1 MSSRHDEERLADI
14 VDAITAIRSH
24 LTRGDLSDGLI
35 FDAVRLRLIEIGE
48 AVKLL
53 DPELVASEPDVRWSD
68 AAGMRDWL
76 AHHYFD
82 TSRAIV
88 ETTIMEDLPPLE
100 AAVLQLDARLER
112 SRQRNRD
119 FRNPRRRSI
128 QDLGGSAHPLKPPFL
143 KATRPYTS

>member
-14 VDAITAIRSH
+14 VDAIAAISSH

-53 DPELVASEPDVRWSD
+53 DPQLVASEPDIRWSD

-82 TSRAIV
+82 TSRAVI
-88 ETTIMEDLPPLE
+88 EATIAEDLPPLA
-100 AAVLQLDARLER
+100 AAVLKLEARLER
-112 SRQRNRD
+112 SKQKNHDNEKREKNNGRGLER
-119 FRNPRRRSI
+119 
-128 QDLGGSAHPLKPPFL
+128 
-143 KATRPYTS
+143 

>member
-1 MSSRHDEERLADI
+1 MNARHDDERLADI

-24 LTRGDLSDGLI
+24 LTRGDLSDGLV

-53 DPELVASEPDVRWSD
+53 DPKLVASEPDVKWSD

-82 TSRAIV
+82 TSRAVV
-88 ETTIMEDLPPLE
+88 EATVMEDLPPLE
-100 AAVLQLDARLER
+100 AAVLRL
-112 SRQRNRD
+112 QA
-119 FRNPRRRSI
+119 
-128 QDLGGSAHPLKPPFL
+128 LL
-143 KATRPYTS
+143 

>member
-1 MSSRHDEERLADI
+1 MNARHDDERLADI

-24 LTRGDLSDGLI
+24 LNRGDLSDGLV

-53 DPELVASEPDVRWSD
+53 NPKLVASEPDVKWSD

-82 TSRAIV
+82 TSRAVV
-88 ETTIMEDLPPLE
+88 EATVMEDLPPLE
-100 AAVLQLDARLER
+100 AAVLRLQARL
-112 SRQRNRD
+112 
-119 FRNPRRRSI
+119 
-128 QDLGGSAHPLKPPFL
+128 
-143 KATRPYTS
+143 

>member
-53 DPELVASEPDVRWSD
+53 DPQLVASEPDVRWSD

-88 ETTIMEDLPPLE
+88 EATIAEDLPALE
-100 AAVLQLDARLER
+100 TAVLQLEARLER
-112 SRQRNRD
+112 SKQRNSENEKPEINKGRG
-119 FRNPRRRSI
+119 
-128 QDLGGSAHPLKPPFL
+128 LG
-143 KATRPYTS
+143 R

>member
-1 MSSRHDEERLADI
+1 MNARHDDERLADI
-14 VDAITAIRSH
+14 IDAITAIRSH

-53 DPELVASEPDVRWSD
+53 DPNLVASEPDVNWSD

-82 TSRAIV
+82 TSRAVV
-88 ETTIMEDLPPLE
+88 EATIMEDLPPLE
-100 AAVLQLDARLER
+100 AAILHLQARLELTKQSTR
-112 SRQRNRD
+112 NVPSRDRNNDRG
-119 FRNPRRRSI
+119 F
-128 QDLGGSAHPLKPPFL
+128 GS
-143 KATRPYTS
+143 

>member
-24 LTRGDLSDGLI
+24 LTRGNLSDGLI
-35 FDAVRLRLIEIGE
+35 FEAVRLRLIEIGE

-82 TSRAIV
+82 TSRAII
-88 ETTIMEDLPPLE
+88 EATIMEDLPPLE

-119 FRNPRRRSI
+119 FRNPQKEI
-128 QDLGGSAHPLKPPFL
+128 DPGLG
-143 KATRPYTS
+143 R

>member
-88 ETTIMEDLPPLE
+88 EATIMEDLPPLE
-100 AAVLQLDARLER
+100 AAVLQLEARLER

-119 FRNPRRRSI
+119 FRYPQKDI
-128 QDLGGSAHPLKPPFL
+128 DPGLG
-143 KATRPYTS
+143 R

>member
-1 MSSRHDEERLADI
+1 MNARHDDERLADI

-24 LTRGDLSDGLI
+24 LTRGDLSDGLV

-53 DPELVASEPDVRWSD
+53 DPKLVASEPDVKWSD

-82 TSRAIV
+82 TSRAVV
-88 ETTIMEDLPPLE
+88 EATVMEDLPPLA
-100 AAVLQLDARLER
+100 AAVLRLQARL
-112 SRQRNRD
+112 
-119 FRNPRRRSI
+119 
-128 QDLGGSAHPLKPPFL
+128 
-143 KATRPYTS
+143 

>member
-1 MSSRHDEERLADI
+1 MSARHDEERIADI
-14 VDAITAIRSH
+14 LDAITAIRSH
-24 LTRGDLSDGLI
+24 LTRGDRSDGLI

-53 DPELVASEPDVRWSD
+53 DPQLLESEPDIRWSD

-88 ETTIMEDLPPLE
+88 EATIEEDLPPLE
-100 AAVLQLDARLER
+100 AAVLQLEARLEL
-112 SRQRNRD
+112 SKQHTRN
-119 FRNPRRRSI
+119 I
-128 QDLGGSAHPLKPPFL
+128 QNREKNKNRGLG
-143 KATRPYTS
+143 R

>member
-1 MSSRHDEERLADI
+1 MSSRHDDERLADFL
-14 VDAITAIRSH
+14 DAITAIRSH

-53 DPELVASEPDVRWSD
+53 DPKLVASEPDVKWSD

-82 TSRAIV
+82 TSRAV
-88 ETTIMEDLPPLE
+88 
-100 AAVLQLDARLER
+100 V
-112 SRQRNRD
+112 S
-119 FRNPRRRSI
+119 S
-128 QDLGGSAHPLKPPFL
+128 LGASA
-143 KATRPYTS
+143 

>member
-82 TSRAIV
+82 ASRAIV
-88 ETTIMEDLPPLE
+88 EATIMEDLPPLE
-100 AAVLQLDARLER
+100 AAVLQLEARLER

-119 FRNPRRRSI
+119 FRNPQKDI
-128 QDLGGSAHPLKPPFL
+128 DPGLG
-143 KATRPYTS
+143 R

>member
-1 MSSRHDEERLADI
+1 MSSRHDDERLADI
-14 VDAITAIRSH
+14 IDAIVAIRNH

-48 AVKLL
+48 AVKSL

-82 TSRAIV
+82 TSRAVV
-88 ETTIMEDLPPLE
+88 EATITEDLPPLE
-100 AAVLQLDARLER
+100 VAVLQLQTRLEFVKQ
-112 SRQRNRD
+112 STRD
-119 FRNPRRRSI
+119 VPI
-128 QDLGGSAHPLKPPFL
+128 HDQDNDHWLG
-143 KATRPYTS
+143 R

>member
-1 MSSRHDEERLADI
+1 LSTRHDNERLADI
-14 VDAITAIRSH
+14 VDAIVAIRSH

-53 DPELVASEPDVRWSD
+53 DPKLVASEPNVKWSD

-82 TSRAIV
+82 TSRAVV
-88 ETTIMEDLPPLE
+88 EATITEDLPPLE
-100 AAVLQLDARLER
+100 SAVLKLQSRLELSKQR
-112 SRQRNRD
+112 IRNVSSRDRD
-119 FRNPRRRSI
+119 NDRG
-128 QDLGGSAHPLKPPFL
+128 LG
-143 KATRPYTS
+143 R

>member
-1 MSSRHDEERLADI
+1 LSSRHDDERLTDI
-14 VDAITAIRSH
+14 VDAISAIRSH

-53 DPELVASEPDVRWSD
+53 DPQLVASEPNVKWSD

-82 TSRAIV
+82 TSRAVV
-88 ETTIMEDLPPLE
+88 EATITEDLPPLE
-100 AAVLQLDARLER
+100 AAVLQLLARLELSKQHDR
-112 SRQRNRD
+112 NVPSRDRNNDRG
-119 FRNPRRRSI
+119 
-128 QDLGGSAHPLKPPFL
+128 LG
-143 KATRPYTS
+143 R

>member
-53 DPELVASEPDVRWSD
+53 DPELVAREPEVRWSD

-88 ETTIMEDLPPLE
+88 EATIMEDLPPLE
-100 AAVLQLDARLER
+100 AAVLQLEARLER

-119 FRNPRRRSI
+119 FRNPQKDI
-128 QDLGGSAHPLKPPFL
+128 DPGLG
-143 KATRPYTS
+143 R